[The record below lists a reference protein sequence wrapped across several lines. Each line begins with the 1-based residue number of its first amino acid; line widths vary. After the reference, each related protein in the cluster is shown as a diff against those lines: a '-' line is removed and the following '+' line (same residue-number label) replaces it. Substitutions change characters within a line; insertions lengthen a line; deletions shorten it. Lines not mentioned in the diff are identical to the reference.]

1 MRTSSRGADPMSSNK
16 PIVLF
21 DLGQTLV
28 DLRPLV
34 AELARVVATE
44 YPSMSALADR
54 IAVTWIVASHE
65 EMPRRPGAPFAS
77 EFAVAS
83 AVLGRLLRDR
93 GPSIDTE
100 GAGRLLRRAWDAWE
114 HVVTLCP
121 GVTPG
126 WLAQVRQR
134 TAGMGI
140 VTDGDDENVS
150 RLVRKLR
157 LGPYFD
163 TVVTSE
169 SVRLYKP
176 NPAIYQVA
184 LERLHAEA
192 RRGLFVSDTPLD
204 LEGAHAAGM
213 APALLA
219 RRGWPSEVP
228 RPPGAIALSTPDELL
243 PVLDGFR
250 RSGRFEETHGI
261 IGSSSPA

>member
-1 MRTSSRGADPMSSNK
+1 MSPDK
-16 PIVLF
+16 PVVLF

-34 AELARVVATE
+34 AELARVVSSE
-44 YPSMSALADR
+44 YPSMRALADR
-54 IAVTWIVASHE
+54 IAVTWIMTSHE
-65 EMPRRPGAPFAS
+65 EMPRKPGAPFAS

-83 AVLGRLLRDR
+83 AVLGRLLREQ
-93 GPSIDTE
+93 GPSIDME

-114 HVVTLCP
+114 HIVTLCP
-121 GVTPG
+121 GVTLQ
-126 WLAQVRQR
+126 WLAQVRER

-157 LGPYFD
+157 IGPYFD

-176 NPAIYQVA
+176 NPGIYRVA
-184 LERLHAEA
+184 LDRLHAEA
-192 RRGLFVSDTPLD
+192 RRGLFVSDTLLD

-213 APALLA
+213 ASALLA
-219 RRGWPSEVP
+219 RSGWPPEVP
-228 RPPGAIALSTPDELL
+228 RPPGAIALSTPDELI
-243 PVLDGFR
+243 PVLKGFA
-250 RSGRFEETHGI
+250 RSGRFEETHRLMGP
-261 IGSSSPA
+261 SSPA